1 MLDLK
6 LIRSE
11 PDRVRAAVENK
22 RQGADID
29 RLLELDLR
37 SRERRT
43 RLEALRHDL
52 KKSSQEVGR
61 RRQSGEDAADLVEQN
76 RRLSAEITE
85 LEKDLA
91 DVEGRLAEGLLWVPN
106 LPHGSVPVGADAS
119 QNVVVRTWGE
129 KPQLEFPPLPHW
141 DLAERLGAIDFGRM
155 TKLAGSGFV
164 LFTGVGAQLE
174 RALINFML
182 DLHTRE
188 HGFREVSGPVL
199 VSRECMIGT
208 GSLPKFEE
216 DMYRIESDDL
226 FLIPT
231 AEVSVT
237 NIYRDEILAAAD
249 LPIYLTTFSNC
260 FRREA
265 GSYGKQTRG
274 IQRVHQFDKVELVKF
289 VSPDRSYEE
298 LESLVQA
305 ATAVLERLGVAY
317 RVLLLCTGDM
327 TFGSAKTYDL
337 EVWSPGMEAWLE
349 VSSCTN
355 FEDFQARR
363 AGIRFRDADRKVRF
377 VHTLNGSGLALPRLV
392 AAILENGQRADG
404 SVAVPEA
411 LRPYLGG
418 LDVLK
423 PRP

>member
-22 RQGADID
+22 RQAVDID
-29 RLLELDLR
+29 RLLELDR
-37 SRERRT
+37 GARERRT
-43 RLEALRHDL
+43 RLEALRHEL

-61 RRQSGEDAADLVEQN
+61 KRQGGEDTAALVEQN
-76 RRLSAEITE
+76 RQLSDEIGS
-85 LEKDLA
+85 LEKEVGKL
-91 DVEGRLAEGLLWVPN
+91 EAELGEALLWVPN
-106 LPHGSVPVGADAS
+106 IPHPSVPIGADAS
-119 QNVVVRTWGE
+119 ANVVTRSWGE
-129 KPQLEFPPLPHW
+129 LPQFGFEPKTHW
-141 DLAERLGAIDFGRM
+141 EIAERLGAIDFARM
-155 TKLAGSGFV
+155 TKLAGSGFI
-164 LFTGVGAQLE
+164 LFTGIGARLE

-199 VSRECMIGT
+199 VSRECMVGT
-208 GSLPKFEE
+208 GQLPKFEG

-237 NIYRDEILAAAD
+237 NIYRDEILAETD
-249 LPIYLTTFSNC
+249 LPLRLTAYSNC

-289 VSPDRSYEE
+289 VRPEHSYDE
-298 LESLVQA
+298 LESLVGVA
-305 ATAVLERLGVAY
+305 STVLERLELPY
-317 RVLLLCTGDM
+317 RVLLLSTGDM

-337 EVWSPGMEAWLE
+337 EAWSAGMGAWLE

-363 AGIRFRDADRKVRF
+363 ANIRFRDADKKVRF
-377 VHTLNGSGLALPRLV
+377 VHTLNGSGLALPRV
-392 AAILENGQRADG
+392 VVAILENGQRPDG
-404 SVAVPEA
+404 SVVVPQA

-418 LDVLK
+418 LDVLA
-423 PRP
+423 PQA

>member
-22 RQGADID
+22 RQGADISK
-29 RLLELDLR
+29 LLDLDLR
-37 SRERRT
+37 AREKRT
-43 RLEALRHDL
+43 RLEGLRHDL
-52 KKSSQEVGR
+52 KKGSQEVGR
-61 RRQSGEDAADLVEQN
+61 RRQSGADATDLVEQN
-76 RRLSAEITE
+76 RRLSDEIAALEKEVGE
-85 LEKDLA
+85 LE
-91 DVEGRLAEGLLWVPN
+91 GQLAEGLLWVPN
-106 LPHGSVPVGADAS
+106 LPHPSVPVGADTAA
-119 QNVVVRTWGE
+119 NVVVRTWGE
-129 KPQLEFPPLPHW
+129 KPKFDFAPKPHW
-141 DLAERLGAIDFGRM
+141 EVAQKLGAIDFERM
-155 TKLAGSGFV
+155 TKLAGSGFI
-164 LFTGVGAQLE
+164 LFTGIGARLE

-199 VSRECMIGT
+199 VSRDCMIGT
-208 GSLPKFEE
+208 GQLPKFED

-237 NIYRDEILAAAD
+237 NIYREEILAGAD
-249 LPIYLTTFSNC
+249 LPLYLTAYSNC

-289 VSPDRSYEE
+289 VQPESSYEE
-298 LESLVQA
+298 LESLVRV
-305 ATAVLERLGVAY
+305 ATTVLERLGLPY

-337 EVWSPGMEAWLE
+337 EAWSAGMEAWLE

-363 AGIRFRDADRKVRF
+363 ANIRFRDADRKVRF
-377 VHTLNGSGLALPRLV
+377 LHTLNGSGLALPRVV
-392 AAILENGQRADG
+392 AAILENYQQADG
-404 SVAVPEA
+404 SVLVPEA

-418 LDVLK
+418 LEALT
-423 PRP
+423 PQR